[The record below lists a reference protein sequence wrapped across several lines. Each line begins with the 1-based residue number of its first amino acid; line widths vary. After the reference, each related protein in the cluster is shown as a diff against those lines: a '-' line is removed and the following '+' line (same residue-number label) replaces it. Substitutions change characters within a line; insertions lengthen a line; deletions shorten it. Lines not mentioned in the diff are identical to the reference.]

1 MLRFGFGPL
10 PAYQLHD
17 LKQPHG
23 CLGCLRL
30 HSTRASSGCAFHGD
44 NRRADIKELV
54 ASKWIRS
61 ACVVKAGV

>member
-10 PAYQLHD
+10 PAYQLDD
-17 LKQPHG
+17 LKAASPVFG
-23 CLGCLRL
+23 MPSPPLA
-30 HSTRASSGCAFHGD
+30 STSSGCAFHGD